1 MTSQKS
7 ILLGLVTAAFVLGS
21 GCAGSGFDKAVR
33 TDVESRMT
41 TAQPKFGD
49 CYAEALKRNR
59 KATGTVVVSF
69 VAKANSGKFE
79 DVKVVRSDIGDPQL
93 DKCVIDQI
101 SGLTLEKPVKNQ
113 VLVEYP
119 IAFSAHD

>member
-1 MTSQKS
+1 MTSRNS
-7 ILLGLVTAAFVLGS
+7 VSLGFVTAAFVLAS

-33 TDVESRMT
+33 KDVESRMT

-49 CYAEALKRNR
+49 CYTDALKRNR

-101 SGLTLEKPVKNQ
+101 SALTLEKPVKNQ